1 VVLSLYV
8 LASSRSENSKAGFA
22 ATAVM
27 AIFAVMSFSLRPQVL
42 GYLFLVLTV
51 IALDR
56 FRQGKHLMVWLLP
69 VLMLFW
75 VNTHGSWI
83 VGLGTIF
90 VYWMAGYFDFRVGNL
105 EARRWTQ
112 TERCQLGGVF
122 LLSTVALAVTPYGTR
137 LAASPFE
144 FAFSL
149 PLNIENIEEWQAMPF
164 HDPVGKAFLALLL
177 FVIVALITLDIRWRL
192 EEMFL
197 FLVGTAMACIHIR
210 FVLVFVPFA
219 TPVLAR
225 IFARWI
231 PVYEARKDK
240 PALNAAF
247 ILLVLSVIVRFF
259 PTTSELNSRISAAF
273 PVDAV
278 HYLAENNIPEPMFNN
293 YNFGGYLVWTRGPEH
308 KVFIDG
314 RGDVYERGGVFGDYS
329 HIKDLMP
336 GALSVLE
343 GYGVQS
349 CLIKRDE
356 PLAALLAAS
365 PEWKRIYI
373 DGLSAIFVRVSR

>member
-1 VVLSLYV
+1 
-8 LASSRSENSKAGFA
+8 
-22 ATAVM
+22 
-27 AIFAVMSFSLRPQVL
+27 
-42 GYLFLVLTV
+42 
-51 IALDR
+51 
-56 FRQGKHLMVWLLP
+56 
-69 VLMLFW
+69 MLFW

-122 LLSTVALAVTPYGTR
+122 LLSTMALAITPYGTR

-177 FVIVALITLDIRWRL
+177 FVIVALVTLDIRWRL
-192 EEMFL
+192 EELFL
-197 FLVGTAMACIHIR
+197 FLIGTAMACIHIR

-231 PVYEARKDK
+231 PAYEARKDK

-247 ILLVLSVIVRFF
+247 ILLVLCVIVRFF

-278 HYLAENNIPEPMFNN
+278 NYLAENNIPEPMFNN

-308 KVFIDG
+308 RVFIDG

-349 CLIKRDE
+349 CLIRRDE

-373 DGLSAIFVRVSR
+373 DGLSAIFVRIPR